1 MGELILS
8 GIVFDMDGVL
18 VDTERMG
25 QAIWREAGAMMNC
38 PGPAENYTHFIGR
51 SWPDSQREMIRL
63 FGEDF
68 PIEEFYRNC
77 HLVANRRL
85 AEEGVPMKPGV
96 FELLDFLKER
106 NIPLGVATS
115 TLRDRAMKRL
125 ESAGLLPYFRT
136 VTTGDQVEHSKPD
149 PEIYR
154 KACRSLGLDPATAM
168 AVEDSRN
175 GILSSHG
182 AGMMAVMVPD
192 MIPCTPDLEAL
203 LFRKFDSLL
212 ELRDFLADV
221 L

>member
-18 VDTERMG
+18 VDTEKLG
-25 QAIWREAGAMMNC
+25 QAIWREAGEIMNC
-38 PGPAENYTHFIGR
+38 PGPADNYTHFIGR
-51 SWPDSQREMIRL
+51 SWPDSQREMLRL

-77 HLVANRRL
+77 HEAANRHI
-85 AEEGVPMKPGV
+85 AAEGVPMKPGV

-106 NIPLGVATS
+106 GIPLGVATS
-115 TLRDRAMKRL
+115 TLHDRAMNRL
-125 ESAGLLPYFRT
+125 ETTGLLPYFRT
-136 VTTGDQVEHSKPD
+136 VTTGDQVTHSKPD
-149 PEIYR
+149 PAIYLT
-154 KACRSLGLDPATAM
+154 ACRSLGLDPARTM

-175 GILSSHG
+175 GILSAHG

-192 MIPCTPDLEAL
+192 MIPCTPDLEEL
-203 LFRKFDSLL
+203 LFGKFDSLL
-212 ELRDFLADV
+212 HLRDWLAEH